1 MYPAKEDIA
10 KEICSIEGVWN
21 ETVRFDGKEY
31 IDFRKYLPYEMQ
43 DEANPLPSN
52 SLYRQD
58 LAFVVKDQLD
68 LAQ

>member
-10 KEICSIEGVWN
+10 KEICSIEGIWN
-21 ETVRFDGKEY
+21 ETVRFDGKQY
-31 IDFRKYLPYEMQ
+31 VDFRQYLPYEMQ
-43 DEANPLPSN
+43 DEADPLPSN

-58 LAFVVKDQLD
+58 LVYVAKDQLD